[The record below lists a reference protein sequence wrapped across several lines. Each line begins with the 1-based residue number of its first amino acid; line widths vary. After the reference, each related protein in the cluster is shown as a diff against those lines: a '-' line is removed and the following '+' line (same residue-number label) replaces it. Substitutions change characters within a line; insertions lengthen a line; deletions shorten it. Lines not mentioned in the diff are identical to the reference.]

1 MEESKA
7 GPEAEPLVG
16 GASSSGGD
24 PVALGGGRRRR
35 NPAQTRLKLFVGM
48 VLLLV
53 FGAALPF
60 ALKSTFFRGESLV
73 AVAELAACGVS
84 FVCCAIIFRSYRDG
98 PRAYRRH
105 PNRLIVLK
113 TACDGG
119 LNLVVVGAVVYLAA
133 CRCNSQTLAL
143 HQMRRQA
150 CFVRGYLSA
159 CDDAKAMPF
168 ATQLFATSSEAWFF
182 VLLLDLRR
190 SVRNPFY
197 SFESSRALYRPRVEN
212 TTELGRPT
220 ISSRSPP

>member
-1 MEESKA
+1 MEEAKD
-7 GPEAEPLVG
+7 PEAGSAL
-16 GASSSGGD
+16 
-24 PVALGGGRRRR
+24 LGGGSGPAPDFADAVRGGRRR

-48 VLLLV
+48 VFLLL
-53 FGAALPF
+53 FGGALPF
-60 ALKSTFFRGESLV
+60 ALKNTVFEGESLV

-84 FVCCAIIFRSYRDG
+84 LLCCGVIFRTYRGG
-98 PRAYRRH
+98 PAAYRRH
-105 PNRLIVLK
+105 PNTLIVLK

-119 LNLVVVGAVVYLAA
+119 LCAVVLGAVVYLGA
-133 CRCNSQTLAL
+133 CRCNSRSLAV

-212 TTELGRPT
+212 TTELGRPA